1 MTSESSHIA
10 ETAAYA
16 IHHVPAEV
24 TLLFTSLLVALIV
37 SLAFEEK
44 LHAKKSLIVGVFSV
58 VCLLLGASVIPAKTR
73 FSTVTSESSSLQSSQ
88 IRRARRWATM
98 QLTDDATR
106 KGSIP
111 MLSRRLTVEGASLV

>member
-1 MTSESSHIA
+1 MTSESSQIA
-10 ETAAYA
+10 ETASHA

-58 VCLLLGASVIPAKTR
+58 VCLLLGAYFNLLPFGELILPNGHRVYSGCGLGCYRHYPWFKS
-73 FSTVTSESSSLQSSQ
+73 FC
-88 IRRARRWATM
+88 
-98 QLTDDATR
+98 
-106 KGSIP
+106 
-111 MLSRRLTVEGASLV
+111 